1 MNSWIT
7 NWNKIK
13 ISVKQ
18 IIKKQP
24 GKDAESQWTKCSCQE
39 IIYKEDLQK
48 NLHVCPKCE
57 LHHKI
62 SCRDRFNITFDE
74 EIYEILLA
82 LRWDGMHYTYKP
94 IEFPENYPNPDEQD
108 RDNID
113 EMVNEIKKST

>member
-13 ISVKQ
+13 IRVKQ

-24 GKDAESQWTKCSCQE
+24 GKDSESQWTKCSCQE

-57 LHHKI
+57 MHHKI

-74 EIYEILLA
+74 KIYTILS
-82 LRWDGMHYTYKP
+82 TP
-94 IEFPENYPNPDEQD
+94 QPPDD
-108 RDNID
+108 PL
-113 EMVNEIKKST
+113 